1 VTDQHDP
8 QDPPSESDRKDP
20 NEMTTHPETAAP
32 RIVPALPTPEE
43 VAAQYDRAQ
52 AEAARI
58 EAERLAEEQDRVKTR
73 KERLEERTRRFMA
86 EAKNLTNPERIKIM
100 EGDNPG
106 ASWVDPSV
114 AQADGTLN
122 RWHRS
127 IQRADKTALA
137 AWELP
142 DVEDDLARATLAR
155 FVDQLVGAP
164 IKLNCILVGP
174 TRTGKTSSA
183 IAAGHYAV
191 KRREPI
197 TTLFV
202 DHKGYLEA
210 MRPTD
215 SADKRREQE
224 ALKRQ
229 VIDAQLL
236 IIDDFG
242 AGLPVPPDPT
252 PSDPAPRKDVSP
264 FVNDTTLGLIGKRVE
279 TGKATIFTTNLTKD
293 QISRM
298 FDARIPPRITEDAV
312 AVRLTKP
319 IKDQIDF

>member
-1 VTDQHDP
+1 MTDPHHP

-20 NEMTTHPETAAP
+20 NEMTTHPETTAP

-58 EAERLAEEQDRVKTR
+58 EAERLAEEEDRVKTR

-122 RWHRS
+122 RWQRS
-127 IQRADKTALA
+127 ISAADKTALA
-137 AWELP
+137 AWQLD
-142 DVEDDLARATLAR
+142 DVEDVNARLTLAR
-155 FVDQLVGAP
+155 FVDQLAGAP

-183 IAAGHYAV
+183 MAAGHYAV

-197 TTLFV
+197 STLFV

-229 VIDAQLL
+229 VRDAQLL

-242 AGLPVPPDPT
+242 AGLDP
-252 PSDPAPRKDVSP
+252 KMEVSQH
-264 FVNDTTLGLIGKRVE
+264 VNSNTLALVGQRLE
-279 TGKATIFTTNLTKD
+279 TGKATIITTNLTKD